1 MRKKTLLIIII
12 TIIVLLVLAGGVFAY
27 LFLATDVFKSDKELF
42 AKYMASMADEKN
54 GFVPISIEE
63 YENKKENTAY
73 ENNGSFSVNT
83 QILSDTTTDTSLQM
97 ISGAINLAN
106 STYISF
112 NGKVD
117 NANKKVEENI
127 QINYSDTV
135 NMPFTYRQDGD
146 KYGIQADSILPSYIV
161 AVENNNLAMLLQ
173 NLGAVDVSNIPNK
186 IEATQLQ
193 TLKLTKEEKN
203 HILTNYIKPIYEN
216 MPEESFSKVKNSD
229 GSIAYVYTTTTTEL
243 KNMLVQI
250 LETFNNDTVMINKVN
265 SIWQEIQEVSNI
277 NDNSKLEVGSLNSV
291 ISNLKEQSVDEKQVQ
306 ISLTQKD
313 NDLNKISITSEDINI
328 EILKEQTESN
338 INYEFKVNDEQGN
351 NGSIKIGYEGINTNS
366 VTEKY
371 DINFVA
377 SEMINVKYT
386 LKNKVTFNNQ
396 ISIDSMGT
404 NTILLNNYNKEQLQP
419 FVMQL
424 GNKIAEVNSN
434 QMDQIGYQKEFIN
447 PMAMWFTAPT
457 MLGLYNNISSTINDN
472 NDSLKEEEIKVNNE
486 QYEAFKGVISGS
498 QAKALCDKV
507 KINNMSGIS
516 QQINVKF
523 GEQASSTA
531 FIMNTNDIETI
542 KNNIQPAKTYNITL
556 SYDIS
561 TGYVCEIGITEIN

>member
-12 TIIVLLVLAGGVFAY
+12 TIIVLLVLAGGTFAY

-83 QILSDTTTDTSLQM
+83 QILADTTSDTSLQM
-97 ISGAINLAN
+97 LSSAINLAN

-161 AVENNNLAMLLQ
+161 AVENNNLAMLFQ

-186 IEATQLQ
+186 IETTQLQ
-193 TLKLTKEEKN
+193 TLKLTQEEKN
-203 HILTNYIKPIYEN
+203 HILTNYIKTIYEN
-216 MPEESFSKVKNSD
+216 MPEESFSKVNNSD
-229 GSIAYVYTTTTTEL
+229 GSTTYTYSTTTEEL
-243 KNMLVQI
+243 KNMLIQI
-250 LETFNNDTVMINKVN
+250 LETFNNDTVMINKFN
-265 SIWQEIQEVSNI
+265 SIWQEIQAVSNI
-277 NDNSKLEVGSLNSV
+277 NDGSKLEAGQLDSM
-291 ISNLKEQSVDEKQVQ
+291 ISNLKSQSIQSENIQ
-306 ISLTQKD
+306 INLTQKD
-313 NDLNKISITSEDINI
+313 GITNKISVTSEDINI

-338 INYEFKVNDEQGN
+338 INYEFKVNDEQEN
-351 NGSIKIGYEGINTNS
+351 SGSIKIGYEGINTNS

-371 DINFVA
+371 EINYVA

-386 LKNKVTFNNQ
+386 LTNTVTFNNQ
-396 ISIDSMGT
+396 INIDPMGS

-424 GNKIAEVNSN
+424 ATKTAEVNSN
-434 QMDQIGYQKEFIN
+434 QMAQIGYQAELIN
-447 PMAMWFTAPT
+447 PMAMWFTAPMILQQLKLFDT
-457 MLGLYNNISSTINDN
+457 VQESQEQMQQQIEQEEQETNQIMTNMEAYMNSTIDN
-472 NDSLKEEEIKVNNE
+472 SSNE
-486 QYEAFKGVISGS
+486 SE
-498 QAKALCDKV
+498 
-507 KINNMSGIS
+507 
-516 QQINVKF
+516 
-523 GEQASSTA
+523 
-531 FIMNTNDIETI
+531 
-542 KNNIQPAKTYNITL
+542 TYNPNNQNINGNMNSL
-556 SYDIS
+556 IS
-561 TGYVCEIGITEIN
+561 RSRRFHFLMRENFIN